1 MIVLTER
8 QAIECKATAR
18 TPRRNRAYFW
28 TYCWAAFLALAPG
41 AVAVAQVQDNVPS
54 VSALKQL
61 SMEELMNIEVTSVS
75 RRAEKLLEAPA
86 AIQVVTS
93 EDIRRSG
100 AKTIPETLRLAGNLD
115 VAQKNSHDW
124 AISARGF
131 NTELANKLLVLIDG
145 RTVYT
150 PLFSGVFWN
159 AQDYL
164 LEDLE
169 QIEVISGPGG
179 TLWGANAV
187 NGVISI
193 RTRSAK
199 DTQGLYI
206 EGAAGTVLEDSLGVR
221 YGATVAPNVYL
232 RVYAKHYAQGDEVL
246 ANGADAHDSWNRT
259 QGGFRLDAEANSA
272 STFTLQGDAYEG
284 DNDLPTGGASETKGR
299 NLLARWTRTFS
310 PDNSFT
316 LQLYYDYTYFQ
327 EPVSALILNGVTFAP
342 AGTLIDRL
350 DTYDL
355 DFQHRIAAGERH
367 RFVWGVGYRFTS
379 DEVSNAPALAF
390 LPPTL
395 DHDLYSG
402 FIQDDIA
409 LASNLALT
417 VGTKIEHNDYT
428 GTEFEPNIRLQ
439 WNVTSN
445 QALWSAI
452 SRAVRTPSRVDRDL
466 SQAAPPYLTILRGD
480 ANFSSEIVTAYELGY
495 RAQLGPRFAPSVTLF
510 CHDYN
515 DVRST
520 SLTPTTILPFY
531 FANNVEGTTYGA
543 ELAAGYQLHDSWRV
557 RASYTL
563 LKEDLSVKSGQ
574 MDLNNARNEVADPE
588 QQFALRLSGNFS
600 PHVGFDANFRWVD
613 TRPMNSG
620 GSLVYVPSYSELD
633 LRLSWRPTE
642 QLEFSLVGQNLL
654 HDQHAEY
661 GAPGSTRSEITR
673 SGYAKLSWHY

>member
-1 MIVLTER
+1 MNAYTEQIGIPR
-8 QAIECKATAR
+8 DAGAATQA
-18 TPRRNRAYFW
+18 RAQLRPIACIIAGF
-28 TYCWAAFLALAPG
+28 AIAFAPSLP
-41 AVAVAQVQDNVPS
+41 AQVANAGPS
-54 VSALKQL
+54 VSSLKQL
-61 SMEELMNIEVTSVS
+61 SVEELMDIEVTSVS
-75 RRAEKLLEAPA
+75 RHAEKLLEASA

-100 AKTIPETLRLAGNLD
+100 ATTIPEALRLAGNLD

-199 DTQGLYI
+199 DTQGLYV
-206 EGAAGTVLEDSLGVR
+206 EAATGTVLDDSLGVR
-221 YGATVAPNVYL
+221 YGATLAPNVYL
-232 RVYAKHYAQGDEVL
+232 RVYAKHFARDNEAL
-246 ANGADAHDSWNRT
+246 ANGSDANDAWDRT
-259 QGGFRLDAEANSA
+259 QGGFRLDAELNSEN
-272 STFTLQGDAYEG
+272 TFTLQGDLYEG
-284 DNDLPTGGASETKGR
+284 SNDLTTGGSSETKGR
-299 NLLARWTRTFS
+299 NLLARWVRSFS

-327 EPVSALILNGVTFAP
+327 EPVSALVLAGITFAP
-342 AGTLIDRL
+342 AGTLVDRL

-355 DFQHRIAAGERH
+355 DFQHRIAIGERQH
-367 RFVWGVGYRFTS
+367 VVWGVGYRFTH
-379 DEVSNAPALAF
+379 DEVTNAPALAF

-395 DHDLYSG
+395 DHDLFSG
-402 FIQDDIA
+402 FVQDEIK
-409 LASNLALT
+409 LRENLAFT
-417 VGTKIEHNDYT
+417 IGTKIEHNDYT
-428 GTEFEPNIRLQ
+428 GTEVEPSVRLQ
-439 WNVTSN
+439 WTATPN
-445 QALWSAI
+445 QVLWSAI

-466 SQAAPPYLTILRGD
+466 YQAAPPYLTVLRGD
-480 ANFSSEIVTAYELGY
+480 AAFSSEIVTAYELGY

-510 CHDYN
+510 CNDY
-515 DVRST
+515 DDLRST
-520 SLTPTTILPFY
+520 GATPATILPFY
-531 FANNVEGTTYGA
+531 FANNLEGRTYGV
-543 ELAAGYQLHDSWRV
+543 ELSANYQLHDRWRL
-557 RASYTL
+557 RASYQH
-563 LKEDLSVKSGQ
+563 LKEDLQVKPGRT
-574 MDLNNARNEVADPE
+574 DINNARNEVADPE
-588 QQFALRLSGNFS
+588 NQFSLRLTGDLTS
-600 PHVGFDANFRWVD
+600 HVGFDANFRWVD
-613 TRPMNSG
+613 TRPLNNG
-620 GSLVYVPSYSELD
+620 GTLVTVPSYSELD
-633 LRLSWRPTE
+633 LRLSWRPTDRFE
-642 QLEFSLVGQNLL
+642 LSLVGQNLL

-661 GAPGSTRSEITR
+661 GVPGPTRSEITR